1 MRQIHKKRRSGWFLT
16 IFLFVVIF
24 AGGWRYFEM
33 KDEKT
38 DKMDDKLTV
47 EVSQDSKLPV
57 ENNVV
62 KNVTF
67 FEDFS
72 DIEAK
77 VDVLVDQMTIE
88 EKIGQLMVIGFQD
101 NKVNNH
107 IRTMI
112 EDYHVGGIIYFDRNM
127 VNPTQ
132 VATLTDQLQRV
143 SIDKKLEIPLSVSID
158 QEGGNIV
165 RMRDQF
171 PETPSQQ
178 SLGLKNDS
186 NLIYN
191 TAATTAKELVK
202 MGINSNY
209 APVLDLSSTD
219 SRSFGTDPEK
229 VADYGK
235 EVVKAFNDQGVSA
248 SLKHFP
254 GNGRSDVDPHFETS
268 SVQAEKAE
276 LENSDIYP
284 FKRIIEEIN
293 HNQFSVMVTHIKY
306 PAYDSENPASVSSK
320 IVTDLLRNQLGFEGV
335 VITDDLEMG
344 AVSKYVEY
352 RDVGVKALQAGVDI
366 LLVCHTQEYQIEV
379 YNGIIEAINNNIL
392 TEARIDESVKRVLRA
407 KLQSAEIMKLK

>member
-1 MRQIHKKRRSGWFLT
+1 MRQIQKKRRRGWFLAVLL
-16 IFLFVVIF
+16 ISIVIGAGWGYFV
-24 AGGWRYFEM
+24 M
-33 KDEKT
+33 NDEKT
-38 DKMDDKLTV
+38 DKMDDKLAV
-47 EVSQDSKLPV
+47 EASQESKTID
-57 ENNVV
+57 EDIDTM
-62 KNVTF
+62 TF

-77 VDVLVDQMTIE
+77 VDALVDQMTIE
-88 EKIGQLMVIGFQD
+88 EKIGQLMVVGFQD

-186 NLIYN
+186 NVIYN
-191 TAATTAKELVK
+191 TATTTAKELVK

-352 RDVGVKALQAGVDI
+352 RDVGVKALQAGVDL

>member
-1 MRQIHKKRRSGWFLT
+1 MRQIQKKRRRGWFLAVLL
-16 IFLFVVIF
+16 ISIVIGAGWGYFV
-24 AGGWRYFEM
+24 M
-33 KDEKT
+33 NDEKT
-38 DKMDDKLTV
+38 DKMDDKLAV
-47 EVSQDSKLPV
+47 EASQESKTID
-57 ENNVV
+57 EDIDTM
-62 KNVTF
+62 TF

-77 VDVLVDQMTIE
+77 VDALVDQMTIE
-88 EKIGQLMVIGFQD
+88 EKIGQLMVVGFQD

-186 NLIYN
+186 NVIYN
-191 TAATTAKELVK
+191 TATTTAKELVK

-229 VADYGK
+229 VANYGK

>member
-1 MRQIHKKRRSGWFLT
+1 MRQIQKKRRRGWFLAVLL
-16 IFLFVVIF
+16 ISIVIGAGWGYFV
-24 AGGWRYFEM
+24 M
-33 KDEKT
+33 NDEKT
-38 DKMDDKLTV
+38 DKMDDKLAV
-47 EVSQDSKLPV
+47 EASQKSKTID
-57 ENNVV
+57 EDIDTM
-62 KNVTF
+62 TF

-77 VDVLVDQMTIE
+77 VDALVDQMTIE
-88 EKIGQLMVIGFQD
+88 EKIGQLMVVGFQD

-186 NLIYN
+186 NVIYN
-191 TAATTAKELVK
+191 TATTTAKELVK